1 MAGTVNLSSAISAGL
16 SGMNAE
22 ASAAGDVYGEA
33 PSVSYAPETPR
44 ERQMEYLILLDEV
57 PFYDNPSV
65 DTTQAGTLAKG
76 TSLLGSEMV
85 TEDGISMLRSEDE
98 QGEFFVA
105 VCNERNERNLQ
116 SASTSGM
123 SPRYAQG
130 LRLRPVSLPALPLP
144 AHACATVTS

>member
-1 MAGTVNLSSAISAGL
+1 VLLTETL
-16 SGMNAE
+16 
-22 ASAAGDVYGEA
+22 SAARIARPPE
-33 PSVSYAPETPR
+33 PETPR
-44 ERQMEYLILLDEV
+44 DQMEYLILLDEV

-65 DTTQAGTLAKG
+65 DSAPAGTLAKG